1 MLYLF
6 KDGSGYQTFPEPGPD
21 SKPYLT
27 LDGVAEQRILAG
39 DPYRLIDDGHAVEFL
54 TPQEIEAGRLADA
67 KAAKRL
73 EIDKWR
79 RATENQGF
87 THLFPDLTEG
97 TVQTRER
104 DLANIT
110 GLVLA
115 AQTDLQGTFYFRD
128 EANATHYLIGSDVVA
143 LGSAV
148 QAFIS
153 GNYARAWSLKDAV
166 DAATTV
172 ADVEAITWESQP

>member
-6 KDGSGYQTFPEPGPD
+6 KDGSGYQTFPAPGPD

-39 DPYRLIDDGHAVEFL
+39 DPYRLANDGNAVEFL
-54 TPQEIEAGRLADA
+54 APQEIEAERLADA

-73 EIDKWR
+73 EINKWR
-79 RATENQGF
+79 RVAEHQGF
-87 THLFPDLTEG
+87 AHIFPNNVTG

-128 EANATHYLIGSDVVA
+128 EANVTHTLTGAEMVA
-143 LGSAV
+143 LGNVV

-166 DAATTV
+166 NTATTV
-172 ADVEAITWESQP
+172 AEVDAITWE